1 MKTREA
7 RELRALRKDVLL
19 IGFTFGDPL
28 FSDGNAVLF
37 AEVVPNGSERSG
49 LEFFKKGESLR
60 IVHVEFEFAQSVD
73 RFESGAKERFNRV
86 ARSDRPRGDAVDRA
100 VKEVEREI
108 GALDKVVA
116 NELFGDRAH
125 LIVPR
130 DDVVGVPANAAADVE
145 KNFVDEHRRGGNLVA
160 NTFGRMEM
168 TGVEGQKKIILDG
181 VAHAEFMAANG
192 VAFDADTEELRFDTV
207 ADIFL
212 RIFDGEDLV
221 VGFRQALARGETIDG
236 SIFHTVGS
244 PVVDDAGRTELFA
257 EIIRDLA
264 TTLVVFNPEIA
275 DFLAGMRKGKSVGGL
290 RMREEGRI
298 EIEADLLSLRPV
310 DPTLEILGANLVAVD
325 FLAVILKINRV
336 EIESLSSRNER
347 ERLLRVGTQFIRR
360 SRFAGIIA
368 RGENTARQFPGAFET
383 GDVVSLPAVK
393 RDLNLINALDSG
405 VNVDSELSISFFR

>member
-1 MKTREA
+1 MRT
-7 RELRALRKDVLL
+7 RELRAFRKDVFL
-19 IGFTFGDPL
+19 IRFTFGDPL
-28 FSDGNAVLF
+28 FSNGDAVLF
-37 AEVVPNGSERSG
+37 AEVIPNGSERSG
-49 LEFFKKGESLR
+49 FEFFEESESLR
-60 IVHVEFEFAQSVD
+60 VVHVQLEIAQSVD
-73 RFESGAKERFNRV
+73 RFESGAEERFDRV

-108 GALDKVVA
+108 GALDEVVA

-125 LIVPR
+125 LIVPC

-145 KNFVDEHRRGGNLVA
+145 KDLVDEHRRGGNLVA
-160 NTFGRMEM
+160 DTFGRVEM
-168 TGVEGQKKIILDG
+168 AGVEGQEKIILDG
-181 VAHAEFMAANG
+181 VAHAEFMAADS

-207 ADIFL
+207 ANIFL

-236 SIFHTVGS
+236 RVLHAVGS

-257 EIIRDLA
+257 EIVRDLA
-264 TTLVVFNPEIA
+264 TTLVVFDPEIA
-275 DFLAGMRKGKSVGGL
+275 DFLAGMRKSQSVGGL

-298 EIEADLLSLRPV
+298 EIEPDLLSLRPV
-310 DPTLEILGANLVAVD
+310 DPTLEMLGANLVAVD

-368 RGENTARQFPGAFET
+368 RRENTARQFSGAFKT
-383 GDVVSLPAVK
+383 GDVVPLPAVK
-393 RDLNLINALDSG
+393 RNLDLINALDSG